1 MNGTL
6 DYTLNTA
13 LIESLVDHAVNAEL
27 VQDSLLVLVA
37 VATRSEN
44 GALCAARYACDDD
57 SGAALDALAVR
68 VCALVLNDDGEGC
81 ASILVNRAEAELLSL
96 LNAVLI
102 DGDGGGPLF

>member
-13 LIESLVDHAVNAEL
+13 LVESLVDHAINAEL
-27 VQDSLLVLVA
+27 VQDSPVLVA
-37 VATRSEN
+37 VATRSEH
-44 GALCAARYACDDD
+44 GALSAARYACDDE
-57 SGAALDALAVR
+57 SGAALDALAIR
-68 VCALVLNDDGEGC
+68 VCALVLNDDAESC

-102 DGDGGGPLF
+102 DGDGGAPLF